1 MQTVMACDMLER
13 MKKMCELFGFSGR
26 RRVELN
32 DYLREFFLHS
42 VEHPHGWGIS
52 LLERDNYSIEK
63 EPVRA
68 IDSGYLKERLRM
80 PIVSSTMLAHI
91 RLATIGNLEWKN
103 SHPFVGLDQS
113 GRRWTLIHNGTI
125 FDYQPMEKYAK
136 LQAGDTDSERILLHL
151 LELMDKAYIKKG
163 APLTSKERFNVLD
176 HMVVEASAGNKLNL
190 LIYDEEYLYAH
201 TNYEDSLHQRTT
213 GDGVYFSTQPL
224 KRGVWEPLKFNTLLA
239 YKNGE
244 KVYTGTTHDNEY
256 ILDPKKMELLFLAYS
271 GL

>member
-32 DYLREFFLHS
+32 DYLNEFFSHS
-42 VEHPHGWGIS
+42 VEHPHGWGLS
-52 LLERDNYSIEK
+52 LLDRDNYSIEK

-201 TNYEDSLHQRTT
+201 TNYEASLHQRTT

-244 KVYTGTTHDNEY
+244 KIYTGTTHDNEY